1 MRIVFLTTGDP
12 LYLPAFF
19 ERVLARRATDTLAVY
34 VAPPLYKGQSTAA
47 AAGRY
52 ARTFGPRA
60 TVELARRTLGAR
72 VRGRSIEAVSVRHGV
87 RCEAVADVNAP
98 AFLARLRAEAPDV
111 AVSVSCPQLF
121 GPELVAVPPHG
132 ILNLHGAILP
142 HYRGVMP
149 SFWMLANGERE
160 AGVSVSF
167 VDEEI
172 DAGDL
177 AGQRVFPIEP
187 GESLDQFL
195 RRSKAVAADLVL
207 EVLDAVE
214 HGTVR
219 RVPLDVAQG
228 SYFSWP
234 SRADVARFR
243 ARGRRLW

>member
-19 ERVLARRATDTLAVY
+19 ARVLERRAADTLAVY
-34 VAPPLYKGQSTAA
+34 VVPPLYKGQSTAA
-47 AAGRY
+47 AAARY

-72 VRGRSIEAVSVRHGV
+72 LRGRSIEAVCARHGV
-87 RCEAVADVNAP
+87 RCEPVADVNAP
-98 AFLARLRAEAPDV
+98 AFVARLRAERPDV

-121 GPELVAVPPHG
+121 GPELIAVPPHG

-160 AGVSVSF
+160 AGVSVGF
-167 VDEEI
+167 VDEVI

-177 AGQRVFPIEP
+177 AGQRRFAIDPA
-187 GESLDQFL
+187 ESLDRFL
-195 RRSKAVAADLVL
+195 RRSKAIAADLVL
-207 EVLDAVE
+207 EVLDALE
-214 HGTVR
+214 RGAATR
-219 RVPLDVAQG
+219 TPIDVAAG
-228 SYFSWP
+228 SYYSWP
-234 SRADVARFR
+234 GRADVARFR